1 MLNKRQK
8 NQRFISYTFLEKKRK
23 AQVSKIMTWVVATII
38 ILTILLIFVYA
49 SSLLAQKTKI
59 IKVKDLKID
68 FEEEVDLLETKNL
81 IAHSSASEAE
91 KEIIRRWGEA
101 KENE

>member
-8 NQRFISYTFLEKKRK
+8 NQRFISYTFLEKNRK
-23 AQVSKIMTWVVATII
+23 AQVSDIMTWVVATII
-38 ILTILLIFVYA
+38 ILSILLLFVYA

-59 IKVKDLKID
+59 IKAKDLKID
-68 FEEEVDLLETKNL
+68 FEKEVDLLETKNL
-81 IAHSSASEAE
+81 IASDLASENE
-91 KEIIRRWGEA
+91 GQIIRNWEED